1 LFFRSIRFRLTLWY
15 AFTLAAI
22 LAASGLFWHVYLDR
36 NLQGH
41 LDEKLMLIA
50 EDVATFHLAPGN
62 GAEGKGE
69 GKPEAEACVAMEA
82 FIRVHNWGEYVQI
95 LDQRGSIECSSSN
108 LDGFHLP
115 LGKEALQASGR
126 GEFVFE
132 QVHLFRPY
140 SVRLLTYPVA
150 AGHIIQVAAS
160 MAPLEETL
168 REFRVILMTFSPL
181 ALLGLSLGGWFLAGR
196 ALSPVVRLTRAARRI
211 NAENLNQRL
220 PVENSRDEI
229 AHLAETFNAMLARLE
244 SSFRK
249 IKQFSGDASHEL
261 RTPLT
266 ILRGETEVALRWAKT
281 PEEFRKMLES
291 NMEEIDRMGRIIE
304 DLLLLAK
311 SEAGGLPMERK
322 EFSLSDMLQDL
333 YMQGR
338 ILGEPKGIEVLLDMN
353 VAEEIRIRGD
363 ELRIRQMLLNLI
375 VNGIKYTPA
384 GEGRLAITLSLE
396 GDDVSV
402 AIADSGIGIPEE
414 HLPHIFDRF
423 YRIDEAR
430 NRENG
435 GTGLGLAIVKWIVEA
450 HEGKI
455 QVRSTPGE
463 GSIFTVLLP
472 IQGPSIDPRGKG

>member
-1 LFFRSIRFRLTLWY
+1 MFLRSIRFRLTLWY
-15 AFTLAAI
+15 AFTLAVI
-22 LAASGLFWHVYLDR
+22 LAASGFFWHVYLER
-36 NLQGH
+36 SLQVH
-41 LDEKLMLIA
+41 LDERLMLIA
-50 EDVATFHLAPGN
+50 EDVAAFHLFPG
-62 GAEGKGE
+62 EEPGKGD
-69 GKPEAEACVAMEA
+69 PCAAMED
-82 FIRVHNWGEYVQI
+82 FIRVHNWGEYVQL
-95 LDQRGSIECSSSN
+95 LDQLGNIECTSNN
-108 LDGFHLP
+108 LDGFQLP

-126 GEFVFE
+126 GEPLFE
-132 QVHLFRPY
+132 GIHLLHPY
-140 SVRLLTYPVA
+140 SVRLLTYPVMRDEG
-150 AGHIIQVAAS
+150 AGHIVQVAAS

-168 REFRVILMTFSPL
+168 REFRLILMTFSPL
-181 ALLGLSLGGWFLAGR
+181 ALLVLSLGGWFLAGR

-220 PVENSRDEI
+220 PVEDTRDEI
-229 AHLAETFNAMLARLE
+229 AHLAETFNSMLARLE

-266 ILRGETEVALRWAKT
+266 ILRGETEVALRWAKE

-311 SEAGGLPMERK
+311 SEAGGLPMECK

-338 ILGEPKGIEVLLDMN
+338 ILGEPRGIEVLLDMN

-396 GDDVSV
+396 GDTVSV
-402 AIADSGIGIPEE
+402 AIADSGIGIPAE

-455 QVRSTPGE
+455 LVRSIPGK
-463 GSIFTVLLP
+463 GSTFTVLLP
-472 IQGPSIDPRGKG
+472 IRGPSRDPRREK

>member
-1 LFFRSIRFRLTLWY
+1 LFVRSIRFRLTLWY
-15 AFTLAAI
+15 AFTLAVI
-22 LAASGLFWHVYLDR
+22 LAASGFFWHVYLER
-36 NLQGH
+36 SLQVH
-41 LDEKLMLIA
+41 LDERLMLIA
-50 EDVATFHLAPGN
+50 EDVAAFHLLP
-62 GAEGKGE
+62 GE
-69 GKPEAEACVAMEA
+69 GQGEGEGDTCAAMEA
-82 FIRVHNWGEYVQI
+82 FIRVHNWGEYVQL
-95 LDQRGSIECSSSN
+95 LDQQGSIECTSNN
-108 LDGFHLP
+108 LDGFQLP
-115 LGKEALQASGR
+115 LGKAALQASGR
-126 GEFVFE
+126 GEPISE
-132 QVHLFRPY
+132 RIHLSGPY
-140 SVRLLTYPVA
+140 SVRLLTYPVVRDEG
-150 AGHIIQVAAS
+150 AGHLVQVAAS

-168 REFRVILMTFSPL
+168 REFRLILMTFSPL
-181 ALLGLSLGGWFLAGR
+181 ALLVLSLGGWFLAGR

-220 PVENSRDEI
+220 PVEDTRDEI

-244 SSFRK
+244 ASFRK

-266 ILRGETEVALRWAKT
+266 ILRGETEVALRWAKE

-311 SEAGGLPMERK
+311 SEAGGLPMECK

-338 ILGEPKGIEVLLDMN
+338 TLGESKGIEVLLDMN

-396 GDDVSV
+396 GDNVSV

-455 QVRSTPGE
+455 LVRSTPGE
-463 GSIFTVLLP
+463 GSTFTVLLP
-472 IQGPSIDPRGKG
+472 TRGPSRDPRRDH